1 MQTLVLFGA
10 VFPYGASPDNA
21 HARINSR
28 HFDLKGAY
36 FLQSPQ
42 NHKLYI
48 TVNSLALGR
57 IKMISFIQILIIVF
71 AVFALSRT
79 IKKLRDGQ
87 LKTSEFYGWSLLW
100 GIVIVVA
107 IIPQVTTFLSNL
119 VGVGTGTDLA
129 LYVSV
134 ILLFYLVFRIYV
146 KLDVMEQNI
155 TAVVRNVAIKNK
167 VKKK

>member
-1 MQTLVLFGA
+1 
-10 VFPYGASPDNA
+10 
-21 HARINSR
+21 
-28 HFDLKGAY
+28 
-36 FLQSPQ
+36 
-42 NHKLYI
+42 
-48 TVNSLALGR
+48 
-57 IKMISFIQILIIVF
+57 MISFIQILIIVF